1 VEFEY
6 DSQKSEINQRKHG
19 IDFNRARL
27 LWTDEKRLVA
37 PARST
42 TEPREAIIAEIDGML
57 WTAIYT
63 SRGEAIR
70 IISVRRSRN
79 EERESY
85 NKR

>member
-42 TEPREAIIAEIDGML
+42 TEPREAIIAELDGML

>member
-1 VEFEY
+1 MEFEY